1 MKDFNT
7 LKEEYFK
14 TLDFYMPVVERVHGP
29 HHAEIYDVAKVY
41 EVMKDRLDRGD
52 GSLDEDFAKLRQLT
66 DDYQVP
72 DDVCETY
79 EAIYKMLEELDQA
92 YSKH

>member
-7 LKEEYFK
+7 LKEDYFK

-41 EVMKDRLDRGD
+41 EVMKGHLEQNQSLEGD
-52 GSLDEDFAKLRQLT
+52 FEKLRNLT
-66 DDYQVP
+66 DNYRVP
-72 DDVCETY
+72 EDVCESY
-79 EAIYKMLEELDQA
+79 EAIYQMLSELDRT
-92 YSKH
+92 YTS

>member
-7 LKEEYFK
+7 LKEDYFK

-41 EVMKDRLDRGD
+41 EAMKDHLEQNRSLEGD
-52 GSLDEDFAKLRQLT
+52 FKKLRDLT
-66 DDYQVP
+66 DNYRVP
-72 DDVCETY
+72 EDVCESY
-79 EAIYKMLEELDQA
+79 EAIYQMLSELDRT
-92 YSKH
+92 YTS